1 MKKVNMS
8 SVASFAVAA
17 GAVALGLASGCVG
30 DSPSPTAVDAAT
42 EPVPTSTA
50 KDGSTPVVDAS
61 SPDTAAPIPDANT
74 PDAAVAFEPK
84 QVGGLVLWLDPATG
98 VTDVAGKVSAWAD
111 VSTSS
116 IVVSQ
121 STAANQ
127 PSKATIGGKPVLA
140 FSATTWLDCAGATV
154 DKKLDFGQGDVLVE
168 TAVSLDSG
176 TVTPLGGYLYK
187 TKPGAPY
194 DGLQMYSNLGGGGK
208 PGGGLDGETSILTAT
223 NGNVADGKLH
233 LLALRRVGDKLS
245 IRLDGLEVASK
256 TVAARSIDNTSA
268 LEVGGRSSGV
278 HSTGQKVGDLLVY
291 KGAVSDA
298 DVAKI
303 EGFLKAKS
311 GI

>member
-1 MKKVNMS
+1 MKKVNVS
-8 SVASFAVAA
+8 SVVSFVVFA
-17 GAVALGLASGCVG
+17 GAVALGLVSGCVG

-50 KDGSTPVVDAS
+50 KDGSTPVGDAG
-61 SPDTAAPIPDANT
+61 SPDSAAPIPDANA
-74 PDAAVAFEPK
+74 PDTAVAFEPK
-84 QVGGLVLWLDPATG
+84 QVSGLVLWLDPATG

-116 IVVSQ
+116 IVVTQ
-121 STAANQ
+121 STSANQ
-127 PSKATIGGKPVLA
+127 PSRATIGGRPVLA
-140 FSATTWLDCAGATV
+140 FSATTWLDCAGSTV
-154 DKKLDFGQGDVLVE
+154 GKKLDVGQGDVLVE
-168 TAVSLDSG
+168 TVISLDSG
-176 TVTPLGGYLYK
+176 TVAPLGGYLYK
-187 TKPGAPY
+187 TIPGTPY

-208 PGGGLDGETSILTAT
+208 PGVGLDGESLLVTAAS
-223 NGNVADGKLH
+223 GNVADAKLH

-245 IRLDGLEVASK
+245 IRVDGLEVASK

-268 LEVGGRSSGV
+268 LEVGGRGSGV

-291 KGAVSDA
+291 KGAVKDG

-303 EGFLKAKS
+303 EAFLKAKS